1 MGVKELREA
10 FNAAAD
16 GQFTCMQA
24 TLGYE
29 QADNIEW
36 QRLTFS
42 GIGADGTPFQAQSAR
57 LKAVTNVLDAARETA
72 LALLDQGKH
81 TP

>member
-1 MGVKELREA
+1 MGVKELRDS

-16 GQFTCMQA
+16 GQFTCMTA

-42 GIGADGTPFQAQSAR
+42 GIGSDGTPFQAQSAR
-57 LKAVTNVLDAARETA
+57 LKAGTNVLMAARETA
-72 LALLDQGKH
+72 VALLDQGKH

>member
-1 MGVKELREA
+1 MGVKELRET

-29 QADNIEW
+29 QANDTEW

-42 GIGADGTPFQAQSAR
+42 GIAADGTPFSTQSDR
-57 LKAVTNVLDAARETA
+57 LRPRTDVLQAARETA
-72 LALLDQGKH
+72 AAFVAKEK
-81 TP
+81 PAP

>member
-1 MGVKELREA
+1 MGVRELREA
-10 FNAAAD
+10 FNSAAD
-16 GQFTCMQA
+16 GQFTCMMA

-42 GIGADGTPFQAQSAR
+42 GIGADGAPFQVQSAR
-57 LKAVTNVLDAARETA
+57 LKAGTNVLDAARETA
-72 LALLDQGKH
+72 LALVDQGKH